1 MVPSSGMLAQ
11 LHVEANVGDEMASA
25 ATETASLILL
35 ALIILLS

>member
-11 LHVEANVGDEMASA
+11 LQVDAKAGDETAKA

-35 ALIILLS
+35 VLMVRLS